1 MESDTLNP
9 THTERHTQK
18 GYTLG
23 FFILSLSLETE
34 KKSRNNSKNE
44 RGLTLYFPTTTSAT
58 GASRILLYSK
68 RFLTLRESEYTTER
82 ERERERDSSRRFER
96 DVESYQ
102 NTLSSSSSKRL
113 LCVPRTHT
121 GRWRSKPRRRT
132 KRSARGDGRRRRS
145 RRARVAGNA

>member
-9 THTERHTQK
+9 THTKRHTQK

-82 ERERERDSSRRFER
+82 ERERFFEKIQERER
-96 DVESYQ
+96 CRIVPHPFVVIVKA
-102 NTLSSSSSKRL
+102 T
-113 LCVPRTHT
+113 PRTPHHH
-121 GRWRSKPRRRT
+121 WPFEIDAEEDEK
-132 KRSARGDGRRRRS
+132 KRSW
-145 RRARVAGNA
+145 

>member
-82 ERERERDSSRRFER
+82 ERERERFFEKIR
-96 DVESYQ
+96 E
-102 NTLSSSSSKRL
+102 R
-113 LCVPRTHT
+113 CRIVPKHPFVVIVKATPLRTPHT
-121 GRWRSKPRRRT
+121 HRSLEIEAEEEDEK
-132 KRSARGDGRRRRS
+132 KQRSW
-145 RRARVAGNA
+145 